1 MTCRQE
7 CEGDLLS
14 SNIQVIDRA
23 LDILEILSIE
33 KDGLGVTEIG
43 NRLALHKSTVHRIV
57 SALAERGY
65 IEKVP
70 STSVYRIGLKLV
82 ELSSVYLNSVELKTE
97 AKPYLRELS
106 SKYNLAAHIA
116 ILDGCAAVYIDKVD
130 SVGDIRLYS
139 QIGRR
144 IPVHCSGL
152 GKCLFSGLSDS
163 EIEDALVGYVF
174 TKYTANTITNIDDFR
189 LSINESRRLGYAFD
203 DEEHDENIRCVAA
216 PIFDYREKIIAAIS
230 VAGPS
235 TVISKDKDTEI
246 GIFVKEIAK
255 SISRRMGY
263 KC

>member
-1 MTCRQE
+1 MKR
-7 CEGDLLS
+7 GDEV
-14 SNIQVIDRA
+14 SNGIQVIDRA
-23 LDILEILSIE
+23 LDILEILCVE
-33 KDGLGVTEIG
+33 QEGLGVTEIG

-70 STSVYRIGLKLV
+70 GKTVYRMGLKLV

-97 AKPYLRELS
+97 ARPYLRELS
-106 SKYNLAAHIA
+106 AKYNLAAHIA
-116 ILDGCAAVYIDKVD
+116 ILDGCDAVYIDKVD
-130 SVGDIRLYS
+130 TVGDIRLYS

-163 EIEDALVGYVF
+163 EIDERLLGYHF
-174 TKYTANTITNIDDFR
+174 TKFTPRTITNIEEFKKQ
-189 LSINESRRLGYAFD
+189 INEIRNSGYALD
-203 DEEHDENIRCVAA
+203 DEEHDAFIRCVAA
-216 PIFDYREKIIAAIS
+216 PIFDYRDNLIAAVS

-235 TVISKDKDTEI
+235 NIISRDRDREVA
-246 GIFVKEIAK
+246 GYVKEISGK
-255 SISRRMGY
+255 ISGRLGH